1 MSAGSGSTGFGD
13 KWVGRLQ
20 RVWERDGAVSKAL
33 RPFAW
38 LFGIGAAARRK
49 LYRHGW
55 CTTHAL
61 PVPVIVVGNLIVGG
75 AGKTPAVLAIIA
87 LLRAH
92 GWKPGIVSRGYGRA
106 RENEI
111 VEVTSATDARD
122 SGDEPLLLARRTG
135 VPVVVGG
142 DRVAAGHALL
152 QSHPEVDVLVS
163 DDGLQHLSLGR
174 DVEVLI
180 FDERGIGN
188 GRLLPAGPLRED
200 VREGTDAGPF
210 ETAAAARRI
219 VVYNAAEP
227 TTSLPGF
234 IGRRSL
240 AGVVPLADWWNAV
253 APSPDALAGLRDRN
267 LVAAAGLARPGRF
280 FAMLRAAGLSIVELP
295 LPDHYDFSALPWPL
309 GTGDVVV
316 TEKDAVKLAPDRRIG
331 ARVWVAALDFE
342 IDAGFTDALLSRLP
356 PRAATPSTEPDGNPP
371 A

>member
-1 MSAGSGSTGFGD
+1 MSAGSSSTGPGD
-13 KWVGRLQ
+13 KWAARLQ
-20 RVWERDGAVSKAL
+20 RVWDNDGAVSIAL

-38 LFGIGAAARRK
+38 MFGIATSARRK
-49 LYRHGW
+49 LYRRGW
-55 CTTHAL
+55 WATHAL

-75 AGKTPAVLAIIA
+75 AGKTPAVIAIVV

-106 RENEI
+106 RESEVI
-111 VEVTSATDARD
+111 EVTAATDARD
-122 SGDEPLLLARRTG
+122 AGDEPLLLARRTG

-142 DRVAAGHALL
+142 DRVAASHALL
-152 QSHPEVDVLVS
+152 QAHPDVDVLVS

-174 DVEVLI
+174 DVEVLV

-200 VREGTDAGPF
+200 VP
-210 ETAAAARRI
+210 AANDVASDTSAEKRRL
-219 VVYNAAEP
+219 VVYNAEAP

-240 AGVVPLADWWNAV
+240 TGIVSLADWWNARP
-253 APSPDALAGLRDRN
+253 PSLDALAGLRDRK
-267 LVAAAGLARPGRF
+267 LVAAAGLARPARF

-295 LPDHYDFSALPWPL
+295 LSDHFDFAALPWPL

-356 PRAATPSTEPDGNPP
+356 LRPATPSLEPHGNPP